1 MQGRLRPK
9 SKAGRRSSKFPKPRN
24 FLVLLGL
31 TVLAWN
37 MVENSVLMIL
47 ACSLACGRRWIICSI
62 RLRFPD
68 LKGGSKKASTSFAT
82 VATLIGITNQ
92 KARSTYSPVF
102 NLLDPLGSWL
112 NQVPACLTRSR
123 TGDEANDL
131 LLLAC
136 PNEDIC
142 RVAIPVLLL

>member
-1 MQGRLRPK
+1 
-9 SKAGRRSSKFPKPRN
+9 
-24 FLVLLGL
+24 
-31 TVLAWN
+31 

-102 NLLDPLGSWL
+102 NLLDPLLGSWL
-112 NQVPACLTRSR
+112 NQVSACLTRSR
-123 TGDEANDL
+123 MGDEANDR
-131 LLLAC
+131 LLLAY
-136 PNEDIC
+136 PKEDIC